1 MIRGFD
7 GNASACDWSLAK
19 STAAQDRT
27 RSARLEA
34 RGRSCLPVEESPPL
48 RHCQTGI
55 RQPPDGDANTDNE
68 EAMRLTFQLHDAS
81 PPFVEICLETWRQ
94 DVHGG
99 APILSPQLMTAQE
112 VRKSC
117 ANFRAQL
124 DRVEREAIAALAAMK
139 KSL

>member
-1 MIRGFD
+1 VIRGFD

-124 DRVEREAIAALAAMK
+124 DRVEREAIAALAAK
-139 KSL
+139 KKAL